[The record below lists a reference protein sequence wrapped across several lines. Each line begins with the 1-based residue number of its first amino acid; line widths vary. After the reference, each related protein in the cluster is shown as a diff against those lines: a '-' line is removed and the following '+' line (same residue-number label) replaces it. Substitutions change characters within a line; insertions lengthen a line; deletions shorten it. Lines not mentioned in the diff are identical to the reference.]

1 MCVMEPA
8 SYALNDCAIL
18 NEDETIWMTP
28 SVDPSRRFAEPVQR
42 DDSSDYS
49 GRQVRYWIAVMNKGS
64 AANGELR
71 TSTYAENRSALF
83 RQLDRRDVEEVECFP
98 LGGMREYVM

>member
-1 MCVMEPA
+1 M
-8 SYALNDCAIL
+8 SKD
-18 NEDETIWMTP
+18 
-28 SVDPSRRFAEPVQR
+28 
-42 DDSSDYS
+42 
-49 GRQVRYWIAVMNKGS
+49 S
-64 AANGELR
+64 AANKELR

>member
-1 MCVMEPA
+1 
-8 SYALNDCAIL
+8 
-18 NEDETIWMTP
+18 MTP

-98 LGGMREYVM
+98 LGRMREYVM